1 MSLIDACHDFMK
13 EVAPSI
19 SNSFFSRR
27 SGFVIL
33 DHSVDNEEF
42 FLKIYYDKDQFE
54 HLIDQYVNE
63 MLAELKNNKKL
74 YDAGW
79 DVHNITIDRFKVA
92 CGGCFND
99 AVYLIVK
106 TF

>member
-1 MSLIDACHDFMK
+1 MK
-13 EVAPSI
+13 NLFLKFTTI
-19 SNSFFSRR
+19 RT
-27 SGFVIL
+27 
-33 DHSVDNEEF
+33 SVDNEEVV
-42 FLKIYYDKDQFE
+42 LKIYYDKDQFE

-63 MLAELKNNKKL
+63 LLAELKNNKKL

-79 DVHNITIDRFKVA
+79 DVHSIIIDRFEGA
-92 CGGCFND
+92 CDYFND

>member
-1 MSLIDACHDFMK
+1 M
-13 EVAPSI
+13 
-19 SNSFFSRR
+19 
-27 SGFVIL
+27 IL

-42 FLKIYYDKDQFE
+42 VLKIYYDKDQFE

-79 DVHNITIDRFKVA
+79 DVHNIIIDRFEVA
-92 CGGCFND
+92 CGGYFND

>member
-1 MSLIDACHDFMK
+1 MLAHDFIK

-19 SNSFFSRR
+19 GSSSFSIRNR
-27 SGFVIL
+27 FVIL

-42 FLKIYYDKDQFE
+42 VLKIYYDKDQFE

-63 MLAELKNNKKL
+63 LLAELKNNKKL

-79 DVHNITIDRFKVA
+79 NVHSIIIDTFEGA
-92 CGGCFND
+92 CDYFND